1 MAKRFT
7 DGHWDW
13 LYHYYTKY
21 DTEDFVRYSHLMQ
34 YKEFT
39 LAQQLKFYINWTIE
53 HGWPNNTYS
62 VY

>member
-7 DGHWDW
+7 DGYFDW
-13 LYHYYTKY
+13 VWHYYGKY
-21 DTEDFVRYSHLMQ
+21 DDEDFVRYSHLMQ

-39 LAQQLKFYINWTIE
+39 LAQQLRWYINWTID
-53 HGWPNNTYS
+53 HGWPNHTHS